1 MAMFYYISWSML
13 ITNGKRAVFDNALYK
28 KKDCDDLFVPKGG
41 ALLTYCTKPKLSSMA
56 INRRTGLVE
65 WDRQALQLSLIFWY
79 NFFLCQRRE
88 CFYFL

>member
-13 ITNGKRAVFDNALYK
+13 ITSSKKAVRDNALYK

-56 INRRTGLVE
+56 INLRTGLVE
-65 WDRQALQLSLIFWY
+65 WDRQAL
-79 NFFLCQRRE
+79 
-88 CFYFL
+88 